1 MRLHILSIILFALSL
16 GLFSDSFSQQTSPQE
31 EIILRTVHDENAGT
45 ISIFRN
51 DEDEPILIQN
61 AQPEIRPYIHP
72 ITAPDGNGILTQLRP
87 DHHTHQ
93 TGLYWGLKRVN
104 ERDYFMACC
113 KPGQTGYY
121 RRVSANVLVPNDK
134 QVKWQT
140 VYDLLNEEGQTI
152 LTEIQ
157 TWSLKQKNDEFI
169 LDLEWQGQAKMDVTV
184 GEYFV
189 GGLFLRMPWY
199 ERIDGEAV
207 NASGQKNNE
216 AEAQR
221 SIWLDT
227 GMEIEGRDDWGHIA
241 IFDHPNN
248 TDFPIS
254 WRVDGEL
261 GVGPSRQITGD
272 WTLQPEEVET
282 VRYRLI
288 IYTGELDAWEMNQ
301 RWLDF
306 ITIY

>member
-1 MRLHILSIILFALSL
+1 MKLFILSVILFSL
-16 GLFSDSFSQQTSPQE
+16 TCGLFTDSFSQQTSPPE
-31 EIILRTVHDENAGT
+31 EILLRAVYDENAGT
-45 ISIFRN
+45 ISIFRA
-51 DEDEPILIQN
+51 DRDEPILVQN
-61 AQPEIRPYIHP
+61 AKHDMRPYIHP
-72 ITAPDGNGILTQLRP
+72 ITAPDGDGILTQLRP

-121 RRVSANVLVPNDK
+121 RKISANVVVPEGN
-134 QVKWQT
+134 QVQWQT
-140 VYDLLNEEGQTI
+140 VYDLLDENRQTI
-152 LTEIQ
+152 LTETQ
-157 TWSLKQKNDEFI
+157 NWSLKKHGDEFI
-169 LDLEWQGQAKMDVTV
+169 LDLEWEGKAETDVTV
-184 GEYFV
+184 GEFFV
-189 GGLFLRMPWY
+189 GGLFLRMPWH
-199 ERIDGEAV
+199 EGIAGEAV
-207 NASGQKNNE
+207 NASGEKNNE

-221 SIWLDT
+221 SVWLDT

-241 IFDHPNN
+241 IFDHPEN

-272 WTLQPEEVET
+272 WSLQPGEVET

-288 IYTGELDAWEMNQ
+288 VYTGDLDVWEMNR
-301 RWLDF
+301 RWIEF
-306 ITIY
+306 ITTY

>member
-1 MRLHILSIILFALSL
+1 MRLNTITVILLTLSL
-16 GLFSDSFSQQTSPQE
+16 GFFSDSFSQQTTSE
-31 EIILRTVHDENAGT
+31 KEIILRAEHDENKGT

-51 DEDEPILIQN
+51 DEDDPILVQN
-61 AQPEIRPYIHP
+61 AQADIRPYIHP

-121 RRVSANVLVPNDK
+121 RRISANVLVPNGE

-152 LTEIQ
+152 LTETQ
-157 TWSLKQKNDEFI
+157 TWSLNQKEDEFI
-169 LDLEWQGQAKMDVTV
+169 LDLEWQGQANMDVTV
-184 GEYFV
+184 AEYFV
-189 GGLFLRMPWY
+189 GGLFLRMPWH
-199 ERIDGEAV
+199 EGIAGEGV
-207 NASGQKNNE
+207 NASGQKNDE
-216 AEAQR
+216 AEAKR

-241 IFDHPNN
+241 IFDHPEN

-288 IYTGELDAWEMNQ
+288 VYTGELDPWKMNQ
-301 RWLDF
+301 RWMDF
-306 ITIY
+306 ITTY

>member
-1 MRLHILSIILFALSL
+1 MKLNMLTVILFTLSL
-16 GLFSDSFSQQTSPQE
+16 GLFSDLFSQQTAPQE
-31 EIILRTVHDENAGT
+31 EVILRAVIDENAGT
-45 ISIFRN
+45 ISIFRG
-51 DEDEPILIQN
+51 DEDEPILVQN
-61 AQPEIRPYIHP
+61 AQPDIRPYIHP
-72 ITAPDGNGILTQLRP
+72 ITAPDGNGILTQFRP

-121 RRVSANVLVPNDK
+121 RQVSANVLVPNDN
-134 QVKWQT
+134 QVKWET
-140 VYDLLNEEGQTI
+140 VYNLLDEGGQTI
-152 LTEIQ
+152 LTETQ
-157 TWSLKQKNDEFI
+157 TWSLKQHGDEFI
-169 LDLEWQGQAKMDVTV
+169 LDLEWRGQAETDVMV

-189 GGLFLRMPWY
+189 GGLFLRMPWH
-199 ERIDGEAV
+199 EGIAGEAV
-207 NASGQKNNE
+207 NASGQKNHE

-241 IFDHPNN
+241 IFDHPEN

-282 VRYRLI
+282 ERYRLI
-288 IYTGELDAWEMNQ
+288 VYIGELDVWEMNQ
-301 RWLDF
+301 RWMEF
-306 ITIY
+306 ITTY

>member
-189 GGLFLRMPWY
+189 GGPVSYTHL
-199 ERIDGEAV
+199 
-207 NASGQKNNE
+207 
-216 AEAQR
+216 
-221 SIWLDT
+221 
-227 GMEIEGRDDWGHIA
+227 
-241 IFDHPNN
+241 
-248 TDFPIS
+248 
-254 WRVDGEL
+254 
-261 GVGPSRQITGD
+261 
-272 WTLQPEEVET
+272 TLP
-282 VRYRLI
+282 
-288 IYTGELDAWEMNQ
+288 
-301 RWLDF
+301 
-306 ITIY
+306 TIYSV

>member
-1 MRLHILSIILFALSL
+1 MRFHTLSVLIFTLSL
-16 GLFSDSFSQQTSPQE
+16 GLFSDSFAQQTAPQE
-31 EIILRTVHDENAGT
+31 EVLLEAIQNENEGI
-45 ISIFRN
+45 ISIFRG
-51 DEDEPILIQN
+51 DEDDPILVQN
-61 AQPEIRPYIHP
+61 AQPDIRPYLHP
-72 ITAPDGNGILTQLRP
+72 IAAPDGNGVLTQLRP
-87 DHHTHQ
+87 GHHTHQ

-121 RRVSANVLVPNDK
+121 QQVSANVLVPNGE

-140 VYDLLNEEGQTI
+140 VYDLLNEDGQTI
-152 LTEIQ
+152 LTETQ
-157 TWSLKQKNDEFI
+157 TWSLNQKEDEFI
-169 LDLEWQGQAKMDVTV
+169 LDLEWQGEAKMNVTV

-189 GGLFLRMPWY
+189 GGLFLRMPWH
-199 ERIDGEAV
+199 EGIAGEAV
-207 NASGQKNNE
+207 NASGQKNHE

-227 GMEIEGRDDWGHIA
+227 GMEIEGRNDWGHIA
-241 IFDHPNN
+241 ILDHPKN

-272 WTLQPEEVET
+272 WALQPEEVET

-288 IYTGELDAWEMNQ
+288 VYTGDLDPWEMNQ
-301 RWLDF
+301 RWLEF
-306 ITIY
+306 ITTY